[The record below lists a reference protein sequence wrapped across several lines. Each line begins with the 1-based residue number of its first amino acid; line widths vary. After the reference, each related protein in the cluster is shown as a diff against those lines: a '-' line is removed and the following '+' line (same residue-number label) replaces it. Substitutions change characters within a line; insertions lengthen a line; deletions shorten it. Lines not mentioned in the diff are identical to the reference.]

1 MPSAASAGIQEILED
16 AGLGALNATVEP
28 ARRREHSTV
37 YTAWLRHTR
46 GDARIEIYV
55 YDLTEDPVGVV
66 DAEEERIALAELE
79 SELVPELL
87 LSHMDDDVA
96 LLVVADTENAQR
108 LRRYLGSQDEADHQ
122 LTYQPDLDRLLGGE
136 ELREIE
142 GGRITLSSLM
152 SRRRAEAL
160 YSVLHHLAETIG
172 ATADSPSVPV
182 VTAVFEIEHV
192 DGLIESL
199 GHVPA
204 EYANLAV
211 LTTVISRLEPLGD
224 PPMRLESADAGRLAV
239 RLFTTLRETHR
250 LPATLS
256 RAGGCSISG
265 PFITP
270 TGELVDAYF
279 LTAGDELD
287 PADLAQLQI
296 RDVLHAV
303 HLLTETIDP
312 DDPLLTKVISAGI
325 DAYTGMPVRPPVA
338 ELVDAVANSRDLPSM
353 QSLAAAVH
361 RLASQS
367 SWRRSD

>member
-1 MPSAASAGIQEILED
+1 M
-16 AGLGALNATVEP
+16 
-28 ARRREHSTV
+28 
-37 YTAWLRHTR
+37 
-46 GDARIEIYV
+46 
-55 YDLTEDPVGVV
+55 
-66 DAEEERIALAELE
+66 
-79 SELVPELL
+79 
-87 LSHMDDDVA
+87 
-96 LLVVADTENAQR
+96 
-108 LRRYLGSQDEADHQ
+108 
-122 LTYQPDLDRLLGGE
+122 
-136 ELREIE
+136 
-142 GGRITLSSLM
+142 
-152 SRRRAEAL
+152 
-160 YSVLHHLAETIG
+160 
-172 ATADSPSVPV
+172 PV